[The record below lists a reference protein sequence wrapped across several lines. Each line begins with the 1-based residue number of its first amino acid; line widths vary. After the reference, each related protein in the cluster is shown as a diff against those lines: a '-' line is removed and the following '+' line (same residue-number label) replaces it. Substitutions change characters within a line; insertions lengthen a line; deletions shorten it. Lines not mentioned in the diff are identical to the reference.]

1 VDQRPVTSTLPPPPP
16 PPDLTGTIVA
26 GKYRVERILG
36 RGAMGSVWFAT
47 HTSLGHAVAV
57 KFIHPDLAR
66 SAQARRRFETEAKA
80 AAKLKSRHVAQV
92 YDHGVSSDTEQPYIV
107 MEFLEGHS
115 LESVIE
121 ARGPLPAAEVFV
133 IIEQA
138 ARALETAHR
147 AGVIHRDLKPDN
159 IMLATDPEAKPFG
172 YTVKLVDFGI
182 AKMVS
187 EQGGSS
193 GAATHAGAV
202 VGTPHYMAPEALTGS
217 APVGPRSDV
226 WSLGACAY
234 KAITGDVPFDGD
246 AIGDIVI
253 KVCVSP
259 LPVPSTV
266 RAGLPNGFDVW
277 FAKACHRDEKQRFA
291 SATQAR
297 EALQRLDELA
307 TQGSEAFQYR
317 IRASQV
323 SIHDHVSIPPQETSS
338 RTRMMAGVVLGAS
351 LTVGGLGFFVWKRTE
366 EANRLVLEAQANAS
380 ASIVADNQRRLEAAE
395 RERER
400 AAAAQD
406 AGATSDGGKPTIPA
420 QKRRSR

>member
-1 VDQRPVTSTLPPPPP
+1 MTTETPPPPP

-26 GKYRVERILG
+26 GKYKVEHILG
-36 RGAMGSVWFAT
+36 RGAMGSVWYAS
-47 HTSLGHAVAV
+47 HTSLGHAVAI
-57 KFIHPDLAR
+57 KFIHPDLAS

-92 YDHGVSSDTEQPYIV
+92 IDNGVTETGQPYIV

-121 ARGPLPAAEVFV
+121 ARGALPPQEVLS

-147 AGVIHRDLKPDN
+147 AGVVHRDLKPDN
-159 IMLATDPEAKPFG
+159 IMLATDPEAKPHG

-187 EQGGSS
+187 EHGSS
-193 GAATHAGAV
+193 SGGGATHAGAV

-217 APVGPRSDV
+217 HPVGPRSDV
-226 WSLGACAY
+226 WSLGACAF
-234 KAITGDVPFDGD
+234 KAITGKVPFDGD

-259 LPVPSTV
+259 LPVPSAE
-266 RAGLPNGFDVW
+266 RGGLPNGFDVW
-277 FAKACHRDEKQRFA
+277 FAKACHRDPQQRFA

-307 TQGSEAFQYR
+307 AQGSEAFQYR

-323 SIHDHVSIPPQETSS
+323 SIHDHVSIPPPPTSS

-351 LTVGGLGFFVWKRTE
+351 LAVGALGLFVWKRTE
-366 EANRLVLEAQANAS
+366 EANRLVLEAQASAS
-380 ASIVADNQRRLEAAE
+380 ASIEAENQRRIEAAE

-400 AAAAQD
+400 ALAAAAAAQEAGPPPD
-406 AGATSDGGKPTIPA
+406 AGKKPTTPA
-420 QKRRSR
+420 RRSR

>member
-1 VDQRPVTSTLPPPPP
+1 VITTPPPPP
-16 PPDLTGTIVA
+16 PLDLTGIIVA
-26 GKYRVERILG
+26 GKYRVERVLG

-47 HTSLGHAVAV
+47 HTTLGHAVAV
-57 KFIHPDLAR
+57 KFIHPELAR
-66 SAQARRRFETEAKA
+66 SAQARRRFDTEAKA
-80 AAKLKSRHVAQV
+80 AARLKSRHVAQV
-92 YDHGVSSDTEQPYIV
+92 YDHGVSETEQPYIV

-121 ARGPLPAAEVFV
+121 KRGALPPPEVIA

-147 AGVIHRDLKPDN
+147 AGVVHRDLKPDN
-159 IMLATDPEAKPFG
+159 IMLATDLDAKPYG

-182 AKMVS
+182 AKVLS
-187 EQGGSS
+187 DETSASGG
-193 GAATHAGAV
+193 ATHAGAV

-234 KAITGDVPFDGD
+234 KAMVGKVPFEGD

-259 LPVPSTV
+259 LPVPSME
-266 RAGLPNGFDVW
+266 RGGLPNGFDVW
-277 FAKACHRDEKQRFA
+277 FATACHRDPLQRFA

-297 EALQRLDELA
+297 EALRRLDELA
-307 TQGSEAFQYR
+307 AQGSDAFQYR
-317 IRASQV
+317 IRPSLV
-323 SIHDHVSIPPQETSS
+323 SIHDHVTIPPPPTSS

-351 LTVGGLGFFVWKRTE
+351 LAVGGLGLFVWTRTE
-366 EANRLVLEAQANAS
+366 EANRLVLEARANAS
-380 ASIVADNQRRLEAAE
+380 ASIEAENQRRLEAT
-395 RERER
+395 ERER
-400 AAAAQD
+400 AALAATAAQEAGASSD
-406 AGATSDGGKPTIPA
+406 AGKPAAAARP
-420 QKRRSR
+420 RRSR

>member
-1 VDQRPVTSTLPPPPP
+1 V
-16 PPDLTGTIVA
+16 VA
-26 GKYRVERILG
+26 GKYRVEHILG

-47 HTSLGHAVAV
+47 HTSLGHAVAI
-57 KFIHPDLAR
+57 KFIHPELAR

-92 YDHGVSSDTEQPYIV
+92 YDHGVSDTGQPYIV

-121 ARGPLPAAEVFV
+121 KRGALPPQEVLV

-138 ARALETAHR
+138 ARALESAHR
-147 AGVIHRDLKPDN
+147 AGVVHRDLKPDN
-159 IMLATDPEAKPFG
+159 IMLATEPDAKPYG

-182 AKMVS
+182 AKVLS
-187 EQGGSS
+187 DEAAGSS
-193 GAATHAGAV
+193 GGATHAGAV

-217 APVGPRSDV
+217 SPVGPRSDV

-234 KAITGDVPFDGD
+234 KAMIGKIPFDGD

-259 LPVPSTV
+259 LPVPSTE
-266 RAGLPNGFDVW
+266 RGGLPNGFDVW
-277 FAKACHRDEKQRFA
+277 FAKACHRDPFQRFA

-307 TQGSEAFQYR
+307 AQGSEAFQFR

-323 SIHDHVSIPPQETSS
+323 SIHDHVSIPPPPTSS

-351 LTVGGLGFFVWKRTE
+351 LAVGGLGFFVWTRTE
-366 EANRLVLEAQANAS
+366 EANRLVLEARANAS
-380 ASIVADNQRRLEAAE
+380 ASIEADNQRRLEAAE
-395 RERER
+395 RERALA
-400 AAAAQD
+400 AAAAQEAGPPAD
-406 AGATSDGGKPTIPA
+406 AGKPAVPA
-420 QKRRSR
+420 RTRRSR

>member
-1 VDQRPVTSTLPPPPP
+1 V
-16 PPDLTGTIVA
+16 VA
-26 GKYRVERILG
+26 GKYRVERVLG
-36 RGAMGSVWFAT
+36 RGAMGSVWYAT

-57 KFIHPDLAR
+57 KFIHPDLA
-66 SAQARRRFETEAKA
+66 SSPQARRRFDTEAKS

-92 YDHGVSSDTEQPYIV
+92 YDHGVSDAEQPYIV

-121 ARGPLPAAEVFV
+121 ARGALPPQEVIA

-147 AGVIHRDLKPDN
+147 AGVVHRDLKPDN
-159 IMLATDPEAKPFG
+159 IMLATDPEAKPYG

-182 AKMVS
+182 AKMVT
-187 EQGGSS
+187 EQGGAT
-193 GAATHAGAV
+193 GGATHAGAV

-217 APVGPRSDV
+217 HPVGPRSDV

-234 KAITGDVPFDGD
+234 KAMVGKVPFDGD

-259 LPVPSTV
+259 LPVPSSE
-266 RAGLPNGFDVW
+266 RGGLPIGFDVW
-277 FAKACHRDEKQRFA
+277 FATACHRDPQQRFA

-307 TQGSEAFQYR
+307 KQGSEAFQYR
-317 IRASQV
+317 IRPSLA
-323 SIHDHVSIPPQETSS
+323 SIHDHVTIPPPPTSS

-351 LTVGGLGFFVWKRTE
+351 LAVGGLGFFVWQRTE

-380 ASIVADNQRRLEAAE
+380 ASIEAENQRRQEMAE
-395 RERER
+395 REREKALA
-400 AAAAQD
+400 AAAAQGAAAPVD
-406 AGATSDGGKPTIPA
+406 AGKKVVPA
-420 QKRRSR
+420 PRRPR

>member
-1 VDQRPVTSTLPPPPP
+1 VSATTAPP
-16 PPDLTGTIVA
+16 PPDLTGTVVA

-36 RGAMGSVWFAT
+36 RGAMGSVWYAT
-47 HTSLGHAVAV
+47 HTSLGHAVAI
-57 KFIHPDLAR
+57 KFIHPDLAS

-92 YDHGVSSDTEQPYIV
+92 YDHGVSETEQPYIV

-121 ARGPLPAAEVFV
+121 ARGALPPQEVML

-147 AGVIHRDLKPDN
+147 AGVVHRDLKPDN

-187 EQGGSS
+187 DQGGSI
-193 GAATHAGAV
+193 GGATHAGAV

-217 APVGPRSDV
+217 HPVGARSDV

-234 KAITGDVPFDGD
+234 KAIVGKVPFEGD

-259 LPVPSTV
+259 MPMPSAE
-266 RAGLPNGFDVW
+266 RGGLPNGFDVW
-277 FAKACHRDEKQRFA
+277 FATACHRDPNQRFA

-297 EALQRLDELA
+297 EALQHLDELA

-317 IRASQV
+317 IRPSQV
-323 SIHDHVSIPPQETSS
+323 SIHDHVTIPPPPTSS

-351 LTVGGLGFFVWKRTE
+351 LAVGGLGVFVWNRTA
-366 EANRLVLEAQANAS
+366 EADRLILEARANAS
-380 ASIVADNQRRLEAAE
+380 ASIEAENQRRLEAAE
-395 RERER
+395 RERAL
-400 AAAAQD
+400 AAAAVAAQD
-406 AGATSDGGKPTIPA
+406 AAGTADAGKKAGPTPP
-420 QKRRSR
+420 RRSR

>member
-1 VDQRPVTSTLPPPPP
+1 MTTPTPPPPP
-16 PPDLTGTIVA
+16 PPDLTGIIVA
-26 GKYRVERILG
+26 GKYRVEHVLG
-36 RGAMGSVWFAT
+36 RGAMGSVWFAA
-47 HTSLGHAVAV
+47 HTSLGHAVAI
-57 KFIHPDLAR
+57 KFIHPDLA
-66 SAQARRRFETEAKA
+66 SSPQARRRFETEAKA

-92 YDHGVSSDTEQPYIV
+92 YDHGVSETEQPYIV

-115 LESVIE
+115 LEAVIE
-121 ARGPLPAAEVFV
+121 ARGALPPVEVMA

-138 ARALETAHR
+138 ARALESAHR
-147 AGVIHRDLKPDN
+147 AGVVHRDLKPDN
-159 IMLATDPEAKPFG
+159 IMLASDPEAKPYG

-182 AKMVS
+182 AKMLT
-187 EQGGSS
+187 ESS

-217 APVGPRSDV
+217 HPVGPRSDV

-234 KAITGDVPFDGD
+234 KAIVGKVPFEGD

-259 LPVPSTV
+259 LPVPSME
-266 RAGLPNGFDVW
+266 RGGLPNGFDVW
-277 FAKACHRDEKQRFA
+277 FATACHRDPNQRFA

-317 IRASQV
+317 IRPSLV
-323 SIHDHVSIPPQETSS
+323 SIHDHVSIPPPPTSS

-351 LTVGGLGFFVWKRTE
+351 LAVGALGLFVWKRTE
-366 EANRLVLEAQANAS
+366 EANQLVLEAQANAS
-380 ASIVADNQRRLEAAE
+380 ASIEADNQRRLEAAE
-395 RERER
+395 REREKALA
-400 AAAAQD
+400 AAAAQEAGKTAD
-406 AGATSDGGKPTIPA
+406 AGKNAAPA
-420 QKRRSR
+420 RPRRSR

>member
-1 VDQRPVTSTLPPPPP
+1 MTTTPPPPP
-16 PPDLTGTIVA
+16 PPDLTGTVVA
-26 GKYRVERILG
+26 GKYRVERVLG
-36 RGAMGSVWFAT
+36 RGAMGSVWYAT

-57 KFIHPDLAR
+57 KFIHPDLA
-66 SAQARRRFETEAKA
+66 SSPQARRRFDTEAKS

-92 YDHGVSSDTEQPYIV
+92 YDHGVSDAEQPYIV

-115 LESVIE
+115 LESVLE
-121 ARGPLPAAEVFV
+121 ARGALPPPEVIA

-147 AGVIHRDLKPDN
+147 AGVVHRDLKPDN
-159 IMLATDPEAKPFG
+159 IMLATDPDAKPYG

-182 AKMVS
+182 AKMLT
-187 EQGGSS
+187 EQS
-193 GAATHAGAV
+193 GAGGATHAGAV

-217 APVGPRSDV
+217 HPVGPRSDV

-234 KAITGDVPFDGD
+234 KAMVGKVPFEGD

-259 LPVPSTV
+259 LPVPSNE
-266 RAGLPNGFDVW
+266 RGGLPNGFDVW
-277 FAKACHRDEKQRFA
+277 FATACHRDPQQRFA

-307 TQGSEAFQYR
+307 MKGSEAFQYR
-317 IRASQV
+317 IRPSLV
-323 SIHDHVSIPPQETSS
+323 SIHDHVTIPPPPTSS

-351 LTVGGLGFFVWKRTE
+351 LAVGGLGFFVWQRTE

-380 ASIVADNQRRLEAAE
+380 ASIEAENQRRQEIAE
-395 RERER
+395 REREKALA
-400 AAAAQD
+400 AAAAQGAAAPVD
-406 AGATSDGGKPTIPA
+406 AGKKVTPA
-420 QKRRSR
+420 PRRAR

>member
-1 VDQRPVTSTLPPPPP
+1 MDQRPVTQTPPPPP

-66 SAQARRRFETEAKA
+66 SPQARRRFETEAKA

-92 YDHGVSSDTEQPYIV
+92 YDHGVSETEQPYIV

-115 LESVIE
+115 LESVLE
-121 ARGPLPAAEVFV
+121 ARGALPPTEVFL

-147 AGVIHRDLKPDN
+147 AGVVHRDLKPDN

-182 AKMVS
+182 AKIVTADAS
-187 EQGGSS
+187 SS

-234 KAITGDVPFDGD
+234 KAITGKVPFDGD

-259 LPVPSTV
+259 LPVPSTE
-266 RAGLPNGFDVW
+266 RAGLPRGFDVW
-277 FAKACHRDEKQRFA
+277 FAKACHRDANQRFA

-307 TQGSEAFQYR
+307 AQGSEAFQYR
-317 IRASQV
+317 IRPSQV
-323 SIHDHVSIPPQETSS
+323 SIHDHVSLPPETTSS

-351 LTVGGLGFFVWKRTE
+351 FAVGGLGFFVWKRTE
-366 EANRLVLEAQANAS
+366 EANRLVLEARANAS
-380 ASIVADNQRRLEAAE
+380 ASIEAENQRRLQEAE

-400 AAAAQD
+400 AAAAAQD
-406 AGATSDGGKPTIPA
+406 AGTAADAGKGTTPA
-420 QKRRSR
+420 RQRRSR

>member
-1 VDQRPVTSTLPPPPP
+1 VTTATPPPPP

-47 HTSLGHAVAV
+47 HTTLGHAVAV

-80 AAKLKSRHVAQV
+80 AAKLRSRHVAQV
-92 YDHGVSSDTEQPYIV
+92 IDHGVSDTEQPYIV

-121 ARGPLPAAEVFV
+121 ARGALPPQEVLV

-138 ARALETAHR
+138 ARALENAHR
-147 AGVIHRDLKPDN
+147 AGVVHRDLKPDN
-159 IMLATDPEAKPFG
+159 IMLATDPEAKPYG

-182 AKMVS
+182 AKVVS
-187 EQGGSS
+187 EQSGASS
-193 GAATHAGAV
+193 GATHAGAV

-217 APVGPRSDV
+217 HPVGPRSDV

-234 KAITGDVPFDGD
+234 KAMTGQVPFEGD

-259 LPVPSTV
+259 LPVPSTQ

-277 FAKACHRDEKQRFA
+277 FSKACHRDPTQRFA

-307 TQGSEAFQYR
+307 VQGSEAFQYR
-317 IRASQV
+317 IRPSQV
-323 SIHDHVSIPPQETSS
+323 SIHDHVSIPPSPTSS

-351 LTVGGLGFFVWKRTE
+351 LAVGALGFFVWRRTE
-366 EANRLVLEAQANAS
+366 EANRLILEARANAS
-380 ASIVADNQRRLEAAE
+380 ASIEADNQRRLDAAE

-400 AAAAQD
+400 ALAAAAAQE
-406 AGATSDGGKPTIPA
+406 AGPPADGGKAVTPA
-420 QKRRSR
+420 RTRRSR

>member
-1 VDQRPVTSTLPPPPP
+1 MTGTSLPPPAP

-26 GKYRVERILG
+26 GKYKVERILG
-36 RGAMGSVWFAT
+36 RGAMGSVWYAT
-47 HTSLGHAVAV
+47 HTSLGHGVAV

-92 YDHGVSSDTEQPYIV
+92 YDHGMTDDQPYIV

-121 ARGPLPAAEVFV
+121 ARGALPPAEVTT

-138 ARALETAHR
+138 ARALESAHR
-147 AGVIHRDLKPDN
+147 AGIVHRDLKPDN

-182 AKMVS
+182 AKMVT
-187 EQGGSS
+187 ENGASS
-193 GAATHAGAV
+193 GGATHAGAV

-226 WSLGACAY
+226 WSLGACAF
-234 KAITGDVPFDGD
+234 KAMVGTVPFDGD

-253 KVCVSP
+253 KVCVAP
-259 LPVPSTV
+259 LPVPSTL
-266 RAGLPNGFDVW
+266 RGGLPAGFDVW
-277 FAKACHRDEKQRFA
+277 FATACHRDPHQRFA

-307 TQGSEAFQYR
+307 SKGSEAFQYR
-317 IRASQV
+317 IRPSQV
-323 SIHDHVSIPPQETSS
+323 SIHDHVSIPPEPTSS
-338 RTRMMAGVVLGAS
+338 KTRMMAGVVLGAS
-351 LTVGGLGFFVWKRTE
+351 LAVGGLGLFVWKRTE
-366 EANRLVLEAQANAS
+366 EADRLVLEARANAS
-380 ASIVADNQRRLEAAE
+380 AAVEAENQRRLEAAE
-395 RERER
+395 KERER
-400 AAAAQD
+400 ALAAAAAAAD
-406 AGATSDGGKPTIPA
+406 AGAVDAGKGAVPA
-420 QKRRSR
+420 RTRRK